1 MLARFEEIPSGS
13 LIEADVCIVGG
24 GPAGIAMA
32 RELDGTGI
40 SVLVVESGGL
50 DFDRPT
56 QALYQG
62 VNDRGDF
69 KLDKSRFRLFGGTS
83 YVWGGWCTPL
93 DENDFEPKAWVPDSG
108 WPLTL
113 ADLMPYYLRAQSVFD
128 LGRYRYAAAD
138 WDFGDGR
145 VLDLDPEKL
154 THRLWQ
160 LSSLAHFGPVYVDAL
175 RASTNVRLL
184 LFANATQIRTD
195 AEQSSVIGISLEDLH
210 GRQATVK
217 ASTYVIACGGI
228 ETPRL
233 LLASREHSPGG
244 VGNGHDLVGR
254 YFMEHPHPD
263 AGGLIFSVSADEMR
277 PYYERAFESER
288 VILGLGPS
296 PAAQERLQILNCS
309 VVLHDPIH
317 HEPSEGMDSLVKLSR
332 AISAGEWPDDAGQH
346 TWRVLSDLD
355 GVIGEAYQRAR
366 EGPVRG
372 FGLTARTEVAP
383 DPENRITLMSEK
395 DELGMPRAR
404 LHWNVGELERVTV
417 ERTIR
422 LMAEEFGRLGAGRI
436 QINELL
442 LDQGDAWSRNLS
454 WFGHHMGT
462 TRMSR
467 DPRKGV
473 VDADCKVHGLAN
485 LFVAGS
491 SVFPTSGYANP
502 TLTIVALA
510 VRLADHLRELASRG
524 SAPT

>member
-13 LIEADVCIVGG
+13 LLEADVCIVGG
-24 GPAGIAMA
+24 GPAGIAIA
-32 RELDGTGI
+32 RDLDGTDI

-56 QALYQG
+56 QDLYRG

-69 KLDKSRFRLFGGTS
+69 KLNKSRFRLFGGTS
-83 YVWGGWCTPL
+83 YVWGGWCAPL
-93 DENDFEPKAWVPDSG
+93 DESDFEPKAWVPHSG

-113 ADLMPYYLRAQSVFD
+113 ADLMPYYRRAQPVFD
-128 LGRYRYAAAD
+128 LGRYRYAAED

-154 THRLWQ
+154 AHRLWQ
-160 LSSLAHFGPVYVDAL
+160 LSPLAHFGPAYVDEL
-175 RASTNVRLL
+175 RASSNVRLL
-184 LFANATQIRTD
+184 LFANATQIETD
-195 AEQSSVIGISLEDLH
+195 AEQSSVTGISLKDLH
-210 GRQATVK
+210 GRQATVR
-217 ASTYVIACGGI
+217 ASAYVIACGGI
-228 ETPRL
+228 ETARL
-233 LLASREHSPGG
+233 LLASQERTQRG
-244 VGNGHDLVGR
+244 VGNSHDLVGR
-254 YFMEHPHPD
+254 YFMKHPRPD
-263 AGGLIFSVSADEMR
+263 AGGLIFSVSTDVMR
-277 PYYERAFESER
+277 PYYERAFESEEI
-288 VILGLGPS
+288 ILGLGPS
-296 PAAQERLQILNCS
+296 ASAQERLQILNCS
-309 VVLHDPIH
+309 VVLH
-317 HEPSEGMDSLVKLSR
+317 G
-332 AISAGEWPDDAGQH
+332 
-346 TWRVLSDLD
+346 DLD
-355 GVIGEAYQRAR
+355 GVIGETYQRAR

-383 DPENRITLMSEK
+383 DPENRVTLTSEK
-395 DELGMPRAR
+395 DELGMPRVR

-417 ERTIR
+417 EQTIR
-422 LMAEEFGRLGAGRI
+422 LMAEEFGRLAAGRI

-442 LDQGDAWSRNLS
+442 LDEGDMWSRNLS

-485 LFVAGS
+485 LFVASS

-510 VRLADHLRELASRG
+510 LRLADHLKELARHG
-524 SAPT
+524 SMPA